1 MDEKI
6 LAEVKDDYNAFK
18 KASPELQKDEAF
30 VKKAILNNHVVLKLA
45 DTFRGNREFVKD
57 IINTQPNALQFAS
70 EELKNDPE
78 LTGIQ
83 KAAFEKKWKSEAP
96 SMATAIAEAE
106 KDKADKEK
114 ADKDRKAHLRMFMSA
129 KEKEQA
135 DEAEA
140 KSRWANELNGYNYQG
155 GRTRRRKTRRK
166 TKLKR
171 TRVVRKVKP

>member
-6 LAEVKDDYNAFK
+6 LAEVKDNYNAFK
-18 KASPELQKDEAF
+18 QASPELQKDEAF

-83 KAAFEKKWKSEAP
+83 KAAFKKKWESEA
-96 SMATAIAEAE
+96 E
-106 KDKADKEK
+106 EK
-114 ADKDRKAHLRMFMSA
+114 AAAKAEMDKFRAAYNATPYYPSSTFTLPTPTYVPKHTDTEASRSA
-129 KEKEQA
+129 A
-135 DEAEA
+135 VTAY
-140 KSRWANELNGYNYQG
+140 LNRG
-155 GRTRRRKTRRK
+155 GRTRRKRRRK

-171 TRVVRKVKP
+171 TRIVRKVKR